1 MGLTIADHYKLLNPL
16 LTKKPDIVEL
26 KPLSNLDLVKRFDI
40 GLENIDQRLPNLSE
54 PQLDLPFKAEDG
66 VGEWP
71 CRILIGH
78 LADAEIAFVH
88 RMRRIVAEERPLFA
102 VWDENA
108 FIDSGLYGLPGNTD
122 KFPVSDFIESI
133 GAMRRW
139 TGSWLGT
146 LSDSIFLRTGQHPE
160 RGEQTLRTVLEYA
173 TWHLEQ
179 HGWFLNQKIA
189 RLLGRS

>member
-1 MGLTIADHYKLLNPL
+1 MTTLNHSKILNLL
-16 LTKKPDIVEL
+16 LTRKPDIADL
-26 KPLSNLDLVKRFDI
+26 RPLSNPQLVNRFNV
-40 GLENIDQRLPNLSE
+40 GLENFDQRLPNLSE
-54 PQLDLPFKAEDG
+54 EQLDLPFKIADG

-78 LADAEIAFVH
+78 LADAEIAFIH

-108 FIDSGLYGLPGNTD
+108 FIDSGLYGRAGNTG
-122 KFPVSDFIESI
+122 KFPVQDFLETI
-133 GAMRRW
+133 GSVRRW
-139 TGSWLGT
+139 TGSWLAT
-146 LSDSIFLRTGQHPE
+146 LPDAAFSRTGQHPE
-160 RGEQTLRTVLEYA
+160 RGEQTLRVVLEYA

-189 RLLGRS
+189 KLLA